1 MMSGRSARAET
12 RSRAKDDIKRVM
24 QAIDKVRK
32 WEKKWVT
39 VGDSSLRIFKWVPMV
54 VQETEN
60 QNTRLRRKSEAA
72 AEGEENRQQSDQH
85 QLNTQEQGMS
95 AQPQATT
102 STAVM
107 SDGAQAVPGGTD
119 AERSATPGRSPIQAT
134 NPGTP
139 AWNEDSS
146 SNYAPSSVVSNDDE
160 NSRASFISGVELSGA
175 ADSQDRTRTDD
186 SNSGSL
192 NTVSKH
198 WNINCHSG
206 SLNTGCDTSGEDKT
220 SDQPQGSALQTSQDT
235 ENGGPPAKR
244 SRTDDAMF
252 SSST

>member
-1 MMSGRSARAET
+1 MYTAMMSGRSARAET

-24 QAIDKVRK
+24 QAIDRVRK

-54 VQETEN
+54 VQETEET

-72 AEGEENRQQSDQH
+72 AEGEENRQQTDPQH
-85 QLNTQEQGMS
+85 QLNPHDQGMS
-95 AQPQATT
+95 AQPIAST
-102 STAVM
+102 SNAGTA
-107 SDGAQAVPGGTD
+107 DGAQAIPSGTD
-119 AERSATPGRSPIQAT
+119 AERSVTPGRSPIQAT

-160 NSRASFISGVELSGA
+160 NSRASSIGGVELLGA
-175 ADSQDRTRTDD
+175 ADSQDRTRTED
-186 SNSGSL
+186 SNSGS
-192 NTVSKH
+192 V
-198 WNINCHSG
+198 
-206 SLNTGCDTSGEDKT
+206 NTGCDTSGEDKT
-220 SDQPQGSALQTSQDT
+220 ADQPQGNALQASQDT
-235 ENGGPPAKR
+235 ENDGPPAKR
-244 SRTDDAMF
+244 SRTEDVMF

>member
-1 MMSGRSARAET
+1 
-12 RSRAKDDIKRVM
+12 
-24 QAIDKVRK
+24 
-32 WEKKWVT
+32 
-39 VGDSSLRIFKWVPMV
+39 
-54 VQETEN
+54 
-60 QNTRLRRKSEAA
+60 
-72 AEGEENRQQSDQH
+72 
-85 QLNTQEQGMS
+85 MS

-192 NTVSKH
+192 NT
-198 WNINCHSG
+198 
-206 SLNTGCDTSGEDKT
+206 GCDTSGEDKT

>member
-1 MMSGRSARAET
+1 MYTAMMSGRSARAET

-72 AEGEENRQQSDQH
+72 AEGEENRQPDQQQ
-85 QLNTQEQGMS
+85 QLNPHEQGMS
-95 AQPQATT
+95 AQPLAST
-102 STAVM
+102 SGVVIPE
-107 SDGAQAVPGGTD
+107 GVQAVTGET
-119 AERSATPGRSPIQAT
+119 ERSITPGRSPIQAT
-134 NPGTP
+134 NPSTP

-160 NSRASFISGVELSGA
+160 NSRASSIGGVELLGT
-175 ADSQDRTRTDD
+175 ADSQDRTRTED
-186 SNSGSL
+186 SN
-192 NTVSKH
+192 
-198 WNINCHSG
+198 SG

-220 SDQPQGSALQTSQDT
+220 TDQPQGNALQMSRDA
-235 ENGGPPAKR
+235 EEGGPPTKR
-244 SRTDDAMF
+244 SRTEDAMF
-252 SSST
+252 PSAT

>member
-1 MMSGRSARAET
+1 MYTAMMSGRSARAET

-72 AEGEENRQQSDQH
+72 AEGEENRQQSDQQH
-85 QLNTQEQGMS
+85 QLNPQEQGMS
-95 AQPQATT
+95 SQPQATT
-102 STAVM
+102 STAAT
-107 SDGAQAVPGGTD
+107 SDGAQVIPSGTD

-192 NTVSKH
+192 NT
-198 WNINCHSG
+198 
-206 SLNTGCDTSGEDKT
+206 GCDTSGEDKT